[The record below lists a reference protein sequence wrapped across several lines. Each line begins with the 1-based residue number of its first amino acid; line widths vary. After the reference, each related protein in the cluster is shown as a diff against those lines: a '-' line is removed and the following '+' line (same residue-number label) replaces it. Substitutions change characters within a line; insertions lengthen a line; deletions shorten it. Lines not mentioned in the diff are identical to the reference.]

1 MLKNKL
7 YHLNGHLFYKGAFCV
22 INVKWSFLLFFQASW
37 IRVISRILPKVGP
50 IKPKWST

>member
-1 MLKNKL
+1 MDISFTRVL
-7 YHLNGHLFYKGAFCV
+7 FCV

-37 IRVISRILPKVGP
+37 IRVISRILPKVDP